1 MDAKYAT
8 KPERGVEPMR
18 IYKGYLIEHAFPSGY
33 WKAFVQGHGT
43 LVADTLQGLKAL
55 IRETLN

>member
-1 MDAKYAT
+1 MQIY
-8 KPERGVEPMR
+8 RGH
-18 IYKGYLIEHAFPSGY
+18 LIERAFPSGY

-55 IRETLN
+55 IRETVGA

>member
-1 MDAKYAT
+1 
-8 KPERGVEPMR
+8 MR
-18 IYKGYLIEHAFPSGY
+18 IYKGYLIERAFPSGY

-55 IRETLN
+55 IREAVNQ